1 MIKYIFWTAV
11 GFFSGSVMYSYLLP
25 KWLYKKDIT
34 KISKDGNPGC
44 GNVFTYVGVPCGA
57 VCLTFELAKGA
68 VPLWLALKYLQIDNP
83 MFAAVMVAPVIGHA
97 FSPMLK
103 RRGGKAIAVTFGT
116 FIGLFP
122 EMLVLFWLALPLI
135 VFSTVIRIVPHSLR
149 VMVSYIAMFFNT
161 VAMENCRTAWIG
173 AFIITSVVLYRHLN
187 DYITR
192 EKREFNVYI
201 LSHRLFGR
209 RVLQAESSHSDRT

>member
-1 MIKYIFWTAV
+1 MINYVFWTAA

-25 KWLYKKDIT
+25 KWLFKKDIT

-44 GNVFTYVGVPCGA
+44 GNVFTCVNIPCGIM
-57 VCLTFELAKGA
+57 CLLLELAKGA
-68 VPLWLALKYLQIDNP
+68 VPLWLSLEYLEMENP
-83 MFAAVMVAPVIGHA
+83 MFAAVMAAPVLGHA

-122 EMLVLFWLALPLI
+122 KMMMLFWLALPLI
-135 VFSTVIRIVPHSLR
+135 VFSTVVRIVPHSVR
-149 VMVSYIAMFFNT
+149 VMVSYIAMLFNT
-161 VAMENCRTAWIG
+161 VAMESCRTAWIG
-173 AFIITSVVLYRHLN
+173 AFTITAVVLYKHLN
-187 DYITR
+187 DHITR
-192 EKREFNVYI
+192 EKRQFDVYI

-209 RVLQAESSHSDRT
+209 GELQTEASRSDRA